1 MSPMPRTDSGF
12 SSMPSPE
19 ARVSKRGGF
28 TLIEVMVALIILT
41 VGVLGLA
48 GTTVW
53 AVRQST
59 LAELT
64 TERSASVQSVVERL
78 RASDYTSLA
87 AGSDSVGR
95 FDISWTVTAGS
106 RSKLLTVVS
115 VGPGLSSGSGMP
127 TLTGTVADTFAYRI
141 MQP

>member
-1 MSPMPRTDSGF
+1 MPTSAA
-12 SSMPSPE
+12 PSAPP
-19 ARVSKRGGF
+19 SDRGGF

-53 AVRQST
+53 VVRQST

-64 TERSASVQSVVERL
+64 TERSAAVQTVVEQL
-78 RASDYTSLA
+78 RASDYTGLA

-95 FDISWTVTAGS
+95 FDVSWSVAAGN
-106 RSKLLTVVS
+106 RSKLVTVVT

-127 TLTGTVADTFAYRI
+127 SLTGSVADTFAYRI